1 MASAGGPPRSAFP
14 SAPPFLSQLPPG
26 ARTRPS
32 KLADKYGVYGGPP
45 PQLDLRSA
53 LTPIDTLLPLDPYKL
68 SHKEQD
74 TRELKQKIEKIQRE
88 EMFEGFTS
96 RELVDLDVWTTRELK
111 AGDLSNPI
119 MDLLHRDRWEKGPDV
134 KTERE
139 NLPSLRRNNVG
150 KGDWTAAN
158 ADIYA
163 ELEPVLMIASRILMS
178 IHLVPWVRSS
188 SSLFI
193 SFYRVSPLTRL
204 V

>member
-1 MASAGGPPRSAFP
+1 MG
-14 SAPPFLSQLPPG
+14 
-26 ARTRPS
+26 
-32 KLADKYGVYGGPP
+32 
-45 PQLDLRSA
+45 
-53 LTPIDTLLPLDPYKL
+53 
-68 SHKEQD
+68 E
-74 TRELKQKIEKIQRE
+74 
-88 EMFEGFTS
+88 
-96 RELVDLDVWTTRELK
+96 
-111 AGDLSNPI
+111 
-119 MDLLHRDRWEKGPDV
+119 GPDV

-139 NLPSLRRNNVG
+139 KLPSLRRNNVG

-193 SFYRVSPLTRL
+193 PFYRVSPLTRL